1 VYITDGVAN
10 GKEYPIGGNID
21 FPAHTR
27 NIRIA
32 YTGLSYT
39 VPERVKFRYRLERL
53 ESEWEDPGTRRE
65 AIYTNLRPGRYRFHV
80 IASNNDGVW
89 NEAGA
94 LLDFSIAPAFYQ
106 MSWFYAACAAVLLLL
121 LWAGYQLRIRHLQR
135 EFAIGLEARVNERT
149 RIAQEFHDTLLQS
162 FQGLILK
169 FQRARNVL
177 PGRPDQ
183 AIALLDAALD
193 KAENA
198 ISEGRDAIHD
208 IRNSISYGSD
218 LAEVVSALRGELTS
232 ENDVTDLPTFQVIT
246 EGVARPIAP
255 EVSKEIYRITRE
267 ALRNAYYHA
276 RARNIEA
283 EIRYEEKLLTVRI
296 RDDGIGIDENC
307 FEDSGHTEH
316 FGLQGMR
323 ERATRIGAQLDIWSQ
338 RGSGTEIELRVPD
351 TIAYNRRDHGN
362 VARDRNANR
371 ANAVKS

>member
-1 VYITDGVAN
+1 
-10 GKEYPIGGNID
+10 
-21 FPAHTR
+21 
-27 NIRIA
+27 
-32 YTGLSYT
+32 
-39 VPERVKFRYRLERL
+39 
-53 ESEWEDPGTRRE
+53 
-65 AIYTNLRPGRYRFHV
+65 
-80 IASNNDGVW
+80 VW

-246 EGVARPIAP
+246 EGVAKTYCPGSQQGDLSHYARSLAKCLLPRTCPQHRSGNPI
-255 EVSKEIYRITRE
+255 
-267 ALRNAYYHA
+267 
-276 RARNIEA
+276 
-283 EIRYEEKLLTVRI
+283 
-296 RDDGIGIDENC
+296 
-307 FEDSGHTEH
+307 
-316 FGLQGMR
+316 
-323 ERATRIGAQLDIWSQ
+323 
-338 RGSGTEIELRVPD
+338 
-351 TIAYNRRDHGN
+351 
-362 VARDRNANR
+362 
-371 ANAVKS
+371 